1 MLPPLHITPKPKVIA
16 VIGLGYVGLPLAV
29 AFAKKYPVIGF
40 DILADRRSE
49 IVRLQDSTLE
59 IEEDCLAKVLRQ
71 GAVNENISGLY
82 IADSQD
88 DLADANVY
96 IVTVP
101 TPIDRNQRPNL
112 DPLIQASQLVGR
124 HLKKGDIVL
133 YESTVFPGA
142 TEDLCVPELEKSSGF
157 TLNVDFFVGYSPE
170 RVNPGDKKNTID
182 KIVKIV
188 SGSHP
193 EVTEIINDLYKEIID
208 ETFKASSI
216 KVAEAAKVFENAQ
229 RDLNIAYVNE
239 LAKICH
245 LLEIDSGEVV
255 DAMNTKWNALKF
267 RPGLVGGHCISVDP
281 YYLTHKAQEIGY
293 HPEIIL
299 SGRRLNDTMGQYLAN
314 RVVKLMIK
322 KGHRIAE
329 DNILVLGITFKE
341 NCPDI
346 RNTRVVDIIKELQS
360 FGAHVDVYDP
370 YAKHEDV
377 KLDLG
382 VELIDKEEIKDKY
395 QAIIIAVAH
404 AEFKILDYKRLSDK
418 NTVLFDIKG
427 LLGIEESDGRL

>member
-1 MLPPLHITPKPKVIA
+1 MKPASSTIA
-16 VIGLGYVGLPLAV
+16 IIGLGYVGLPLAV
-29 AFAKKYPVIGF
+29 AFARKYPVIGF
-40 DILADRRSE
+40 DILAERRKE
-49 IVRLQDSTLE
+49 IQSGEDSTLE
-59 IEEDCLAKVLRQ
+59 VDGSVLKKVLSSDPK
-71 GAVNENISGLY
+71 NIGLY
-82 IADSQD
+82 VAYSEADIGK
-88 DLADANVY
+88 ANVY
-96 IVTVP
+96 IITVP
-101 TPIDRNQRPNL
+101 TPIDRNQRPDL
-112 DPLIQASQLVGR
+112 SPLVKASQLVGLY
-124 HLKKGDIVL
+124 LKKGDIVI

-142 TEDLCVPELEKSSGF
+142 TEDICVPELEKASGLK
-157 TLNVDFFVGYSPE
+157 LNQDFFAGYSPE

-182 KIVKIV
+182 KITKII
-188 SGSHP
+188 SGSNP
-193 EVTEIINDLYKEIID
+193 EIAATINSLYKEIID
-208 ETFKASSI
+208 ETFMVSSI

-322 KGHRIAE
+322 KGHRIAQ

-346 RNTRVVDIIKELQS
+346 RNTRVVDIVRELQS
-360 FGAHVDVYDP
+360 FGANVDVYDP
-370 YAKHEDV
+370 FAHPEEV
-377 KLDLG
+377 KKDL
-382 VELIDKEEIKDKY
+382 EIDLIPKNQIKEKY

-404 AEFKILDYKRLSDK
+404 EEFKKWNYKSMSDQ
-418 NTVLFDIKG
+418 NTVIFDIKG
-427 LLGIEESDGRL
+427 LLDITESDGRL